1 MPLFGLLVS
10 SILATLLV
18 AVNYTKGLVEQF
30 TFIIL
35 LATLTALVPYVFSA
49 ASSLILMSRDR
60 KERGSQ
66 LSRAALMVSVLAFL
80 YSVWA
85 IAGAGHEIVY
95 WGFLLL
101 LAGIPVYIFM
111 RWNGSTAPPEPK

>member
-49 ASSLILMSRDR
+49 ASSLIQMSREK
-60 KERGSQ
+60 KERGHRIP
-66 LSRAALMVSVLAFL
+66 RAAPRGDS
-80 YSVWA
+80 
-85 IAGAGHEIVY
+85 
-95 WGFLLL
+95 
-101 LAGIPVYIFM
+101 
-111 RWNGSTAPPEPK
+111 